1 MSHEERSGPPETET
15 RAKEPARAE
24 SQADGPLTYLDQ
36 DNRTRFD
43 RMSEAGQKVAAQ
55 AYEGL
60 YKVPGVSRMVG
71 KLEIAYNQL
80 WLDKHEEQAVK
91 LKNKVD
97 GFSVRTGGLDES
109 KKEIGAAIENLRQQ
123 KIPGVESLQLKLKE
137 IDAQKIEL
145 LNKKDKIQSRFES
158 HDNEAKLYASKRDQI
173 ADKLIDRYKEKLSP
187 LEKELERMQTGRDQL
202 DLLSE
207 VAAVKHKA
215 SEARL
220 AGLDKQKMQIEDAL
234 RRTGMSERQIKKFEG
249 VKQLDQLL
257 SQGREAI
264 RVEKENFA
272 KRRLEINRKIAN
284 QDKKANVYRDK
295 KSEFARVKEGK
306 PLKIDMPRRNREE
319 VSAGT
324 RPADFDVRH
333 GGGGQ
338 PPESRKEEETTEGLE
353 TSTYISDWNSHL
365 QEKFGKSAAQELVN
379 QQDFLSATGL
389 PANYRMDFGDFRSI
403 LERYLKLKKIPTDER
418 AKKLAG
424 FIRKK

>member
-1 MSHEERSGPPETET
+1 MALACEPVDLMS
-15 RAKEPARAE
+15 
-24 SQADGPLTYLDQ
+24 
-36 DNRTRFD
+36 
-43 RMSEAGQKVAAQ
+43 QK
-55 AYEGL
+55 
-60 YKVPGVSRMVG
+60 K
-71 KLEIAYNQL
+71 
-80 WLDKHEEQAVK
+80 
-91 LKNKVD
+91 
-97 GFSVRTGGLDES
+97 
-109 KKEIGAAIENLRQQ
+109 
-123 KIPGVESLQLKLKE
+123 

-272 KRRLEINRKIAN
+272 KRRLEINSKIAK

-306 PLKIDMPRRNREE
+306 PLKIDMPRRNRRGPRNLDLHLGLELSSSGKIWE
-319 VSAGT
+319 VSCPRISQPT
-324 RPADFDVRH
+324 RF
-333 GGGGQ
+333 
-338 PPESRKEEETTEGLE
+338 S
-353 TSTYISDWNSHL
+353 
-365 QEKFGKSAAQELVN
+365 
-379 QQDFLSATGL
+379 
-389 PANYRMDFGDFRSI
+389 
-403 LERYLKLKKIPTDER
+403 
-418 AKKLAG
+418 
-424 FIRKK
+424 